1 MRMPWPGETVHLLC
15 MKCHHTFMGPC
26 PDRSGL
32 GDIFKRSVKEAN
44 CPKCGSYKVI
54 LSPMVRY

>member
-1 MRMPWPGETVHLLC
+1 MRMPKAGETVHLLC

-32 GDIFKRSVKEAN
+32 GALLNICKKAK
-44 CPKCGSYKVI
+44 CPKCGSLRVA
-54 LSPMVRY
+54 LSLLVRY